1 MKRKRKWETV
11 KTKDQQTIRLK
22 FPFKHF
28 ASRWEHLSG
37 DATRN
42 NRIQIPDID
51 SIKYAN
57 PIFLRFSIRSYHVSR
72 FRENVLRFTF
82 SPLPA
87 EKDIDCTEFAYVQF
101 RGKTRNVLAY
111 PSLPHRAWIY
121 VRRINRSDHSFQHVG
136 EIGIGPKKFSTRSN
150 GMGLFANVRILCSL
164 VFQNENSSREYYI
177 FLFCNCDENESYSK
191 KNNIFKIL
199 IK

>member
-57 PIFLRFSIRSYHVSR
+57 PIFLRFSIRSIRSR
-72 FRENVLRFTF
+72 FMFSRKRFTFYVFFFSDFRFYSVQLNLRLLLPWCVTTPSVSVIGNMRCTF
-82 SPLPA
+82 SPLLSSNA
-87 EKDIDCTEFAYVQF
+87 EV
-101 RGKTRNVLAY
+101 
-111 PSLPHRAWIY
+111 
-121 VRRINRSDHSFQHVG
+121 
-136 EIGIGPKKFSTRSN
+136 
-150 GMGLFANVRILCSL
+150 
-164 VFQNENSSREYYI
+164 
-177 FLFCNCDENESYSK
+177 
-191 KNNIFKIL
+191 
-199 IK
+199 